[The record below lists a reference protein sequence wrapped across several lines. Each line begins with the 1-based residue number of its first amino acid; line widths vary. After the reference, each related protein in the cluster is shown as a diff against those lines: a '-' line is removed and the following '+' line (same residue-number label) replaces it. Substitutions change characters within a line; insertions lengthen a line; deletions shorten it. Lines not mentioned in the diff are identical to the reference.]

1 VLNQHRKRNE
11 FNGRTPAEIEP
22 DVSRTYALT
31 IHVASAYRSNMQR
44 IPNEPKESKM
54 RLFSIVFSVLTV
66 AVFSTAL
73 QADDM
78 PKRSPELQVLERFI
92 GTWEH
97 ELTIKPAGAEASTIN
112 TVDYRFWSR
121 GERILHFSNP
131 TDDPELHFS
140 LTYDPESKT
149 YPGVLLIGSTRATV
163 SATWDAKKQ
172 TMVFSMKYTDGSTYS
187 GEHRFIGKDRAE
199 ASGIVRNSDGDV
211 VLELQW
217 KQNRRKNSDRTFA
230 DSVNAND
237 TPKRSAE
244 LQVSDRLVG
253 TWDSVL
259 TDETTGMQVDAA
271 EQGWWSEKGKFVLF
285 KSFEKSSK
293 KESYFFLVTY
303 DANGKVYRA
312 CSIDES
318 AASSHVGTWNGE
330 NNTMTWNG
338 TDSVGNKWAST
349 HRFFDMDH
357 SEWSMVSTNPDGKV
371 VSKLSGKMTRRK
383 K

>member
-1 VLNQHRKRNE
+1 MLLILN
-11 FNGRTPAEIEP
+11 G
-22 DVSRTYALT
+22 
-31 IHVASAYRSNMQR
+31 
-44 IPNEPKESKM
+44 PKESKM
-54 RLFSIVFSVLTV
+54 RIFLIVFSVLTV
-66 AVFSTAL
+66 AVFFTAL

-78 PKRSPELQVLERFI
+78 PKRSPELQVLERFT

-121 GERILHFSNP
+121 GETILQFSNP
-131 TDDPELHFS
+131 TDDPEFHMS

-149 YPGVLLIGSTRATV
+149 YPGVILVGSTRATV

-172 TMVFSMKYTDGSTYS
+172 TMIFRMKYADGSTYS

-199 ASGIVRNSDGDV
+199 ASGVVKNWYGGV

-217 KQNRRKNSDRTFA
+217 KQKRRKKSDGTFA
-230 DSVNAND
+230 DSVNADD

-253 TWDSVL
+253 TWDSVI
-259 TDETTGMQVDAA
+259 TDEITGMRDDYI
-271 EQGWWSEKGKFVLF
+271 EQGRWSKKGQFLLF
-285 KSFEKSSK
+285 ESVEKSSK
-293 KESYFFLVTY
+293 NEKYFFLVTY

-318 AASSHVGTWNGE
+318 SAISYVGTWNGE
-330 NNTMTWNG
+330 NDTMTWNG
-338 TDSVGNKWAST
+338 TDSSGNKWAAT
-349 HRFFDMDH
+349 QRFFDKDH
-357 SEWSMVSTNPDGKV
+357 SDWSMLSTNPDGKV